1 MRKTLWFAAAP
12 LALFGFV
19 DGELHA
25 PANEYTVLD
34 TEARPF
40 VTAFDAA
47 EDKVRLVMYVSPTC
61 GGCLLG
67 AREVQKDVLEKVDSD
82 RIEAFVVWGP
92 KNGAREE
99 HVDRVTE
106 LVTDPRA
113 RQYWDE
119 HAAVAAPYDELFD
132 LAGPCAGVFALY
144 APGTTWSAKTPPRPV
159 IWQDAHADQ
168 RGREDNPPLDAEEMV
183 ERVLALLGSTGTP

>member
-1 MRKTLWFAAAP
+1 MRMTLWLAAA
-12 LALFGFV
+12 LALLGFD
-19 DGELHA
+19 DGALRA
-25 PANEYTVLD
+25 PGDYTVLD
-34 TEARPF
+34 AEARPF

-47 EDKVRLVMYVSPTC
+47 EHKVRLVMYVSPTC

-67 AREVQKDVLEKVDSD
+67 AREMQEEVLEKIDSE
-82 RIEAFVVWGP
+82 RLEAFVVWGP

-99 HVDRVTE
+99 HVDRVTN
-106 LVTDPRA
+106 LVTDSRA

-119 HAAVAAPYDELFD
+119 HAAVAAPYDALFD

-144 APGTTWSAKTPPRPV
+144 GPGTTWSGEAPPQAV

-168 RGREDNPPLDAEEMV
+168 RGREANPPLDAEKMAQ
-183 ERVLALLGSTGTP
+183 RVRALIGSTGAS